1 MKRRPRAVPERI
13 AWFEGSRLTHRD
25 LADAIEHE
33 ARMLDL
39 HVRALHDTYGIAI
52 GLTTALAGG
61 ARAVVVQPGLAYTC
75 RGASVLLHAV
85 TTIAAPPP
93 SVAGTRFDL
102 VLVAARVPS
111 GCEPPALDCTGVRI
125 PDRARLRWHALDDD
139 DRCDGGIPDDA
150 VHLGRFTRSATGTLA
165 GPDDSRRRT
174 VRALARPHVASGLTA
189 PGALT
194 WTKGASD
201 LVASIDTSAAGFT
214 TTPVYL
220 ASIASASAWTGGLVA
235 PFLSVGQATPTRVN
249 VHLSIAAKPPA
260 LVILFTQLDL
270 AKELSIAWTGVES
283 AVGCSGGLSL
293 AAGLLGGSNLGFF
306 T

>member
-1 MKRRPRAVPERI
+1 MKRPRALPERI
-13 AWFEGSRLTHRD
+13 AWYEGSRLTHRD

-33 ARMLDL
+33 ARLLEL
-39 HVRALHDTYGIAI
+39 HVRALHDTYGIAA
-52 GLTTALAGG
+52 GLTTALAAG

-102 VLVAARVPS
+102 VLVAAPVPS
-111 GCEPPALDCTGVRI
+111 GCASPALDCTGARI
-125 PDRARLRWHALDDD
+125 PARARLRWRSLDDD
-139 DRCDGGIPDDA
+139 DRCDCDVPDDA
-150 VHLGRFTRSATGTLA
+150 VHLGRFMRSGAGTLA
-165 GPDDSRRRT
+165 GPDASHRRI
-174 VRALARPHVASGLTA
+174 VRALARPHVASGRTA

-194 WTKGASD
+194 WTTGTSD
-201 LVASIDTSAAGFT
+201 LVAPIDTSAAGFT

-220 ASIASASAWTGGLVA
+220 ASLASPSPWTGGLVA
-235 PFLSVGQATPTRVN
+235 PFLSIGQATPTRFN

-260 LVILFTQLDL
+260 LVLLFTQLDL
-270 AKELSIAWTGVES
+270 AKELSISWTGVES
-283 AVGCSGGLSL
+283 AVGCSGGLPL
-293 AAGLLGGSNLGFF
+293 AAALLGGSHLGFF